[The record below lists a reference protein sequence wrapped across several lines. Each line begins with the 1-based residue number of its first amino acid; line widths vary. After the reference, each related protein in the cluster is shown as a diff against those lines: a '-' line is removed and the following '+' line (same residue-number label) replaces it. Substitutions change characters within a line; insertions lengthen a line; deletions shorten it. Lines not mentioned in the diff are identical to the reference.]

1 MYLFTFINMCIRNEA
16 PAVASDSARL
26 LKTGWKQRLLANR
39 NLRSWAFLL
48 SRITKTGVAKTAQ
61 ALMTPVSVF
70 VRANKKD
77 TLLLKVIGGRGPE
90 EKEGC
95 SSVALASNTA

>member
-26 LKTGWKQRLLANR
+26 LKTGWKQRLLAI
-39 NLRSWAFLL
+39 SSIA
-48 SRITKTGVAKTAQ
+48 KTGVAKTAQ